1 MEHKVNLKIA
11 DTVILIQSRFPLE
24 QLSAE
29 EQKLQVAERFDN
41 FFYKGSQKPD
51 ILIDIEIVDKLPE
64 IHNAKPVFITYHFQD
79 KSENWRLLKK
89 GDTYIYKCPLEDKK
103 QVLLVNKTF
112 DSVKAYLLP
121 KNRKQKTENRGQK
134 IESRKQEEKEFVW
147 NTSDIIYDFLQVL
160 LINYFAQRNQG
171 IFTHSIGVKDLDG
184 SGLLFSGKSGAGKS
198 TTARLWHKHSKA
210 MVLNDDRIIV
220 RKLNGKF
227 FIYGSPWH
235 GEFSDYLA
243 SRIESA
249 PLKRIFFIHHSP
261 ENIATRI
268 SPKQAFSL
276 LYSALFPTFWD
287 KNCLEN
293 IAAFCDD
300 LVKNVPC
307 CSLGFVNDKR
317 MIEFVRKQK

>member
-1 MEHKVNLKIA
+1 MDHKVNLKIA
-11 DTVILIQSRFPLE
+11 DTIIQLQSRFPLE

-41 FFYKGSQKPD
+41 FFYKGSQRPD
-51 ILIDIEIVDKLPE
+51 ILINVEIADKLPDISAE
-64 IHNAKPVFITYHFQD
+64 TIFVTTHFQD
-79 KSENWRLLKK
+79 KSENWRLLKQ

-103 QVLLVNKTF
+103 QIMLVNKTF
-112 DSVKAYLLP
+112 DRVKAYLLP
-121 KNRKQKTENRGQK
+121 KNRKQRTGNREQK
-134 IESRKQEEKEFVW
+134 IESRRQEEKKFVW
-147 NTSDIIYDFLQVL
+147 NITDIIYDFLQVL
-160 LINYFAQRNQG
+160 LINYFAQRNSG
-171 IFTHSIGVKDLDG
+171 IFTHSVGIKDVDG
-184 SGLLFSGKSGAGKS
+184 RGLLFAGKSGAGKS

-210 MVLNDDRIIV
+210 MVLNDDRIII

-261 ENIATRI
+261 KNIATRI
-268 SPKQAFSL
+268 SPKQAFNL
-276 LYSALFPTFWD
+276 LYPALFPTFWD

-300 LVKNVPC
+300 LVKNVSC
-307 CSLGFVNDKR
+307 FNLGFVNNKGV
-317 MIEFVRKQK
+317 INFVRR